1 MQIKQTGSTKKYYLS
16 YTVLFLILLPLVF
29 LCFIKNKF
37 SFIWLPDGL
46 AYFSGMKELGSM
58 PLFHSGFT
66 FQRGLGRGYQE
77 LESIVAIF
85 NPFLLLTRIWPD
97 DKFEILYTFRILTGF
112 YLAGFSFSVFARK
125 FVHSIFPTLG
135 GAMTYAFSGFM
146 LLYGV
151 RHPQFAEILV
161 FLLPLLLLGIEKIFR
176 GESFLALVPVV
187 FLFSLEGFYYLY
199 IATILAGIFYLV
211 RFFTMDELQGK
222 RSIRL
227 FVRLTG
233 QVIAAYG
240 LGIWMSLF
248 SCLPSLLL
256 YSKGGRIGKP
266 LVNSFFHYNSTY
278 YKNLL
283 LNYFSAA
290 KQVHVFP
297 AIAYP
302 ALFALFFKKHRK
314 NKRTIRWLWILGTLF
329 SCLPLFAY
337 LCSVFSNTT
346 NRWSIGYTLV
356 VAMAITAFLEDVP
369 GFSLRRC
376 LICILGFTFYCS
388 VCFTFSQVKICC
400 SRIVFLR

>member
-1 MQIKQTGSTKKYYLS
+1 
-16 YTVLFLILLPLVF
+16 
-29 LCFIKNKF
+29 
-37 SFIWLPDGL
+37 
-46 AYFSGMKELGSM
+46 M

-85 NPFLLLTRIWPD
+85 NPYLLLTRIWPE
-97 DKFEILYTFRILTGF
+97 DKFEILYMFRILTGF
-112 YLAGFSFSVFARK
+112 YLAGFSFSIFARK
-125 FVHSIFPTLG
+125 FVHNILPTLG
-135 GAMTYAFSGFM
+135 GAMTYTFSGFM

-151 RHPQFAEILV
+151 RHPPFAEILV
-161 FLLPLLLLGIEKIFR
+161 FLLPFLLLGIEKILR

-211 RFFTMDELQGK
+211 RFFTMEEHQGK

-227 FVRLTG
+227 FARLTG
-233 QVIAAYG
+233 KVIAAYG

-256 YSKGGRIGKP
+256 YTKGGRIGKP
-266 LVNSFFHYNSTY
+266 LINSFFHYNSTY
-278 YKNLL
+278 YKNLF

-297 AIAYP
+297 AIAFP
-302 ALFALFFKKHRK
+302 ALFTLFFKKSKK
-314 NKRTIRWLWILGTLF
+314 NNRTIRWLWILGTLF
-329 SCLPLFAY
+329 GCLPLFAY
-337 LCSVFSNTT
+337 LCSRFSNTT

-356 VAMAITAFLEDVP
+356 IAMAVTVFLEDVP
-369 GFSLRRC
+369 DFSFRSC
-376 LICILGFTFYCS
+376 LICVLGFTFYCS
-388 VCFTFSQVKICC
+388 ACLAY
-400 SRIVFLR
+400 SRAISLCIALLA